1 VDKMG
6 INVSHLIISLTHKRF
21 SSSIRITKMLVN
33 RKIGCILKSWK
44 QGRSKEGSKAIEEE
58 KRL

>member
-6 INVSHLIISLTHKRF
+6 INVRYLIISLTHKSF
-21 SSSIRITKMLVN
+21 LSSIRITKMLVN
-33 RKIGCILKSWK
+33 PEIGCILKSWK
-44 QGRSKEGSKAIEEE
+44 RGRSKEGSKAIEEE